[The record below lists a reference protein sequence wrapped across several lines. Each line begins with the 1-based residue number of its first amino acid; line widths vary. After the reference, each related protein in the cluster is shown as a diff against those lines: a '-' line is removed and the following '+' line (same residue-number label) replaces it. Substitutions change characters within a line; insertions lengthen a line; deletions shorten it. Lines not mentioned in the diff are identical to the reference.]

1 MQHIVGV
8 DGQADL
14 SGSGLCKLG
23 FLLRQ
28 FNAYIIK
35 NGAYT
40 RSLYTSSDVLLS
52 EARLAFT
59 SFRLLKDL
67 WIDFRREGLMTQRP
81 ILNSLLESIT
91 NGFLSLTSLTMTAV
105 PRLDIHLLKIVAQTF
120 PSLIDL
126 HLSTVESLIIECC
139 PNCFQDSLSRS
150 THSPVP
156 DIYPNIEMLAV
167 RNIFFYIISII

>member
-1 MQHIVGV
+1 MQHTASV
-8 DGQADL
+8 DGQAGW

-28 FNAYIIK
+28 FKAYIIK

-40 RSLYTSSDVLLS
+40 RSLYAFTDILLS
-52 EARLAFT
+52 EASLAFA

-81 ILNSLLESIT
+81 VLNFLLEPIK
-91 NGFLSLTSLTMTAV
+91 NGFLNLTSLTMTAL
-105 PRLDIHLLKIVAQTF
+105 PRLDIHLLKIVARTF

-126 HLSTVESLIIECC
+126 HLSTAESLIIDCC
-139 PNCFQDSLSRS
+139 PDCFQDSLTRS

-156 DIYPNIEMLAV
+156 DLYPNIEMLAV
-167 RNIFFYIISII
+167 RIFFSQYSII

>member
-1 MQHIVGV
+1 M
-8 DGQADL
+8 
-14 SGSGLCKLG
+14 
-23 FLLRQ
+23 
-28 FNAYIIK
+28 IK

-40 RSLYTSSDVLLS
+40 RSLYASSDVLLS
-52 EARLAFT
+52 ARLAFT

-81 ILNSLLESIT
+81 ILNSLLGSIT
-91 NGFLSLTSLTMTAV
+91 NGFLNLTSLTMTAV

-139 PNCFQDSLSRS
+139 PNCFQDSLIRS

-156 DIYPNIEMLAV
+156 DIYPIVEMLAV
-167 RNIFFYIISII
+167 RNFF

>member
-1 MQHIVGV
+1 MQHTVGV

-14 SGSGLCKLG
+14 SGSGLCKLS

-28 FNAYIIK
+28 FKAYITK
-35 NGAYT
+35 NGVYT
-40 RSLYTSSDVLLS
+40 RSLYASSDVLLS

-81 ILNSLLESIT
+81 VLNSLLVSIT
-91 NGFLSLTSLTMTAV
+91 DGSLNLTSLTMTAV
-105 PRLDIHLLKIVAQTF
+105 PRLDIHLLKIVAKTF
-120 PSLIDL
+120 PSLTNL
-126 HLSTVESLIIECC
+126 HLSTVEGLIIECC
-139 PNCFQDSLSRS
+139 PNCFQDSLTRS

-156 DIYPNIEMLAV
+156 DIYPNVEMLAV
-167 RNIFFYIISII
+167 RNLFLIMFL